1 MPSIPLQEVLSSP
14 FLSADERE
22 REFHRDAVRLSN
34 DAAEAESHIP
44 KQSLYTRIFDESWGF
59 EILLWIVALLSLVV
73 ILITLGIFHNQPL
86 QNWHSG
92 LTANTLLNVLSQIAQ
107 TAVFVPVA
115 SSISQLKW
123 IWYDKSRAIGEME
136 DFDNASR
143 GPIDSLRLILKRP
156 KW

>member
-1 MPSIPLQEVLSSP
+1 MPSIPLQEIPSPP
-14 FLSADERE
+14 FLSTDERE

-34 DAAEAESHIP
+34 DTAEAESHVP
-44 KQSLYTRIFDESWGF
+44 KQSLYARIFDESWGF

-73 ILITLGIFHNQPL
+73 ILITLGIFNNQPL

-92 LTANTLLNVLSQIAQ
+92 LRVNTLLNVLSQIAQ

-143 GPIDSLRLILKRP
+143 GLIDSLRLILKRP